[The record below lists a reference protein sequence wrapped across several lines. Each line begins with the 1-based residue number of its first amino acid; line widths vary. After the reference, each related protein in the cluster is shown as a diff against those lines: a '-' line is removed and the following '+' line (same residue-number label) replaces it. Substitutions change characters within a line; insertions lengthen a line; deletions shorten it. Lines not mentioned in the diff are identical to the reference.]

1 MKVRVCPSD
10 QAGCGKY
17 RMIWPGQALQAEG
30 YDIQIE
36 RRPLIKVNDAEE
48 LPRVVDVQTEGAD
61 VMVFQRPCTY
71 QITQLIPILQDRGVK
86 VVIDMDDDLS
96 CIHPTNPAY
105 KAYNP
110 KLNKRS
116 NWDWAAKACE
126 LADLITVTTDK
137 LAEVYGSHGRV
148 QIIPN
153 YVPSRFLS
161 IEEERDEALTIGWA
175 GWVPTHPRDLEVA
188 ARAVYRAMKGTS
200 ARFKAIG
207 DKDTLQKLEIRPQG
221 GQHYWIP
228 RVEIDQ
234 YPHELAKLHIGL
246 VPLQESDFNQA
257 KSWLKAL
264 EYSSLGVVP
273 VVTPTPDNQKL
284 AALGGAYVATTNADW
299 EEILRH
305 LINNPDEVAD
315 MAKRCRE
322 VASDLT
328 IEGNTRQWKDAW
340 LS

>member
-30 YDIQIE
+30 HEIQIE
-36 RRPLIKVNDAEE
+36 RRPLIKVSDTEE
-48 LPRVVDVQTEGAD
+48 LPRVIDVETEDAD

-71 QITQLIPILQDRGVK
+71 QISQLIPILQDRGIK
-86 VVIDMDDDLS
+86 VVIDMDDDLG
-96 CIHPTNPAY
+96 CIHPVNPAH
-105 KAYNP
+105 KQYNP
-110 KLNKRS
+110 QFNKRS
-116 NWDWAAKACE
+116 NWEWAAKACE
-126 LADLITVTTDK
+126 LADLVTVTTPR

-153 YVPSRFLS
+153 YIPASYLA
-161 IEEERDEALTIGWA
+161 IEEERDTACTIGWA
-175 GWVPTHPRDLEVA
+175 GWVPTHPTDLQVA
-188 ARAVYRAMKGTS
+188 ARAVFRAMKDTP

-207 DKDTLQKLEIRPQG
+207 DKTALQKLEIRSQG

-228 RVEIDQ
+228 PVKIDQ
-234 YPHELAKLHIGL
+234 YPHELAKLHVGI
-246 VPLQESDFNQA
+246 VPLVQSKFNEA

-264 EYSSLGVVP
+264 EYASVGVVP
-273 VVTPTPDNQKL
+273 VVSPTPDNQRL
-284 AALGGAYVATTNADW
+284 AALGAALVAETAKDW
-299 EEILRH
+299 EEILRQ
-305 LINNPDEVAD
+305 LILSPDELSD
-315 MAKRCRE
+315 WAKRCRE

>member
-17 RMIWPGQALQAEG
+17 RMIWPGEQLQAEG

-36 RRPLIKVNDAEE
+36 RRPLIKVDGSETP
-48 LPRVVDVQTEGAD
+48 PRVVDVEAEGAD

-71 QITQLIPILQDRGVK
+71 QISQLIPILQDRGIK

-105 KAYNP
+105 TEYNP
-110 KLNKRS
+110 AKSPFK
-116 NWDWAAKACE
+116 NWQYAAAACE
-126 LADLITVTTDK
+126 LADLVTVTTST
-137 LAEVYGSHGRV
+137 LAEVYGGHGRV
-148 QIIPN
+148 KIIPN
-153 YVPSRFLS
+153 HIPKRFLS

-175 GWVPTHPRDLEVA
+175 GWVPTHPTDLQVA
-188 ARAVYRAMKGTS
+188 ARAVFRAMKDTP

-207 DKDTLQKLEIRPQG
+207 DKNTLQKLEIRPQG

-228 RVEIDQ
+228 PVKIDQ

-246 VPLQESDFNQA
+246 VPLVMSKFNES

-264 EYSSLGVVP
+264 EYASLGVVP
-273 VVTPTPDNQKL
+273 VVSPTPDNSRL
-284 AALGGAYVATTNADW
+284 AALGGAIVAETNKDW

-305 LINNPDEVAD
+305 LINNPDEVND

-328 IEGNTRQWKDAW
+328 IEGNSRLWKEAW